1 MIKKLNLLF
10 LLLIP
15 ACTNYSDITESTE
28 LLIAKGY
35 HSIEYR
41 YTANNDD
48 VNIKSLCDYSTT
60 IVFAAKDSKNQSK
73 TLAVCVDTKEIHLL
87 SQVLY

>member
-48 VNIKSLCDYSTT
+48 VISLCDYSTT